1 MTEKNMTCL
10 FYYPS
15 KYFDFKYLSRCF
27 TLFCILITHWDRCIC
42 RKVTQ
47 GIRNCNACLSSS
59 KYHSQILW
67 ILDKQSETLWKSMS
81 MVFRELCGKCW
92 AKYFPT
98 RNMMKSIEASKKLY
112 RTNIYLLLKDFMGRW
127 TKTTV
132 NRFLCH
138 RITNKVIKLSVA
150 TLYVY
155 CFG

>member
-1 MTEKNMTCL
+1 M
-10 FYYPS
+10 
-15 KYFDFKYLSRCF
+15 
-27 TLFCILITHWDRCIC
+27 
-42 RKVTQ
+42 
-47 GIRNCNACLSSS
+47 
-59 KYHSQILW
+59 
-67 ILDKQSETLWKSMS
+67 KSMS

-150 TLYVY
+150 TLYILFWLEMLCRSSYWRGYILWKHAYHFNNGNMVY
-155 CFG
+155 IVLPEIFKPIFNILFFISIQ

>member
-67 ILDKQSETLWKSMS
+67 ILDKQSETLWNRCQWYLESYAASVERNIFPQEIWWKVSKHPKNYLEQIYICCS
-81 MVFRELCGKCW
+81 RTSWGDEL
-92 AKYFPT
+92 
-98 RNMMKSIEASKKLY
+98 RRRSIGFCVTE
-112 RTNIYLLLKDFMGRW
+112 
-127 TKTTV
+127 
-132 NRFLCH
+132 
-138 RITNKVIKLSVA
+138 
-150 TLYVY
+150 
-155 CFG
+155 